1 MDLSRKPG
9 ERFKYLFPQQ
19 ERLVETLQMGL
30 TGWKRSEGSNQARLP
45 PENGSLV
52 WEPGK
57 TGVCKPDDVDKK
69 GGELELSQRK
79 PEAENWTKCS

>member
-1 MDLSRKPG
+1 MFQVFISTAG
-9 ERFKYLFPQQ
+9 ETCGNTPN
-19 ERLVETLQMGL
+19 G

-79 PEAENWTKCS
+79 PEAEN